1 MGDKHSY
8 PYLSIVGLGKVL
20 RDDSVDQLVEEFGSE
35 EVVLVVLYEVH
46 PSDWVLEARG
56 RLYPSSQRSLSLVYS
71 LGEGSA

>member
-8 PYLSIVGLGKVL
+8 PHLSIVGLGRVL

-46 PSDWVLEARG
+46 PSYWVLE
-56 RLYPSSQRSLSLVYS
+56 
-71 LGEGSA
+71 LGVADVLPV